1 MRDITFAHENGFSV
15 NRVEKLETVEG
26 WLEEAETDLTPAWEK
41 TKPEEAPIVP
51 SPAGEKQD
59 FRITD
64 MELGYGGP
72 KAKFRMNTDAI
83 RLLKQLEAENR
94 LATSDEQ
101 TVLSKYVGWGAL
113 SAAFDETNEGLW
125 V

>member
-94 LATSDEQ
+94 LAASDEQ